1 MANLSSN
8 GESLLLTTL
17 LTSRFI
23 SLHTAAPSDAGSNEV
38 STSGTAYARQAGGT
52 FTQASNNPMTASNAA
67 QIDFPIATA
76 SWGTVTHFGI
86 WSASSGGTF
95 YGAWALTTSKAI
107 ALDDIARFIIGA
119 LVASLD

>member
-1 MANLSSN
+1 MANLLSSQ
-8 GESLLLTTL
+8 GEALLLTTL

-23 SLHTAAPSDAGSNEV
+23 SLHTALPSDAGSNEV
-38 STSGTAYARQAGGT
+38 SGSAYARQAGGT
-52 FTQASNNPMTASNAA
+52 FTQASNNPTTASNAA
-67 QIDFPIATA
+67 QIDFPIATG